1 MQRGGGETTN
11 INNTL
16 PSTESSHAA
25 RRLNH
30 LIDITVAAFSLIVNI
45 LQILT
50 VGQVLYKRHLD
61 PELP

>member
-16 PSTESSHAA
+16 PSTESLHAA

-61 PELP
+61 PEPP